1 MKKGAN
7 ISVSEN
13 DFRDRRRK
21 GKGRKPT
28 QSNNSEALIRRFIK
42 KCKKERIVKT
52 YVEKTEYHKTKS
64 QKRREKKNRA
74 IRRAR
79 KELSRN
85 RK

>member
-13 DFRDRRRK
+13 DFRDRRKRGKRK
-21 GKGRKPT
+21 NT
-28 QSNNSEALIRRFIK
+28 QTDNSEALIRRFIK

-52 YVEKTEYHKTKS
+52 YVEKTGHHKTKS

>member
-21 GKGRKPT
+21 RKSRRPAQT
-28 QSNNSEALIRRFIK
+28 DNSEALIRRFIK

-64 QKRREKKNRA
+64 QKRKEKKDRA

>member
-1 MKKGAN
+1 MT
-7 ISVSEN
+7 N
-13 DFRDRRRK
+13 DNM
-21 GKGRKPT
+21 T
-28 QSNNSEALIRRFIK
+28 QTIPKRVVVLGGGGFVGSSIVK

-64 QKRREKKNRA
+64 QKRKEKKDRA